1 MPPARSGGSLY
12 KPGHPVCVLNAGLDP
27 STPAHSTTSA
37 MNLLGS
43 LFTSSV
49 GRKFLMAA
57 TGLVLFGFVT
67 GHLVG
72 NLQIFLPP
80 EKINAYG
87 HFLESLGAGLWLIR
101 LFLLACVVLHIWLAI
116 QLTLENRAARPES
129 YAAEKVNR
137 ATLASRVM
145 ARTGLVVL
153 AFLIY
158 HLWHFTIRG
167 GNPEWSEPT
176 FPLADGTLVRDVHAM
191 MVEGFGHV
199 GVSFFYILSVGL
211 LSYHLVHGITSMFQ
225 SLGLRNETWTRC
237 LERFALV
244 YCWGYFLLNAL
255 IPLSVLG
262 WVPVLSGLVH
272 R

>member
-1 MPPARSGGSLY
+1 
-12 KPGHPVCVLNAGLDP
+12 
-27 STPAHSTTSA
+27 

-43 LFTSSV
+43 LFTTSI

-87 HFLESLGAGLWLIR
+87 HLLESLGAGLWAIR

-116 QLTLENRAARPES
+116 QLTLENRAARPEA
-129 YAAEKVNR
+129 YGAEKTNR

-153 AFLIY
+153 VFLVY

-167 GNPEWSEPT
+167 GNPEWSEHT
-176 FPLADGTLVRDVHAM
+176 YRLADGTMVRDVHAM
-191 MVEGFGHV
+191 MLQGFSHV
-199 GVSFFYILSVGL
+199 GVSLFYIFAVGL
-211 LSYHLVHGITSMFQ
+211 LSYHLAHGIASMFQ
-225 SLGLRNETWTRC
+225 SLGLKNETWTRG
-237 LERFALV
+237 LERFAVV

-262 WVPVLSGLVH
+262 WVPVLSGFIH